1 MKKYVVIF
9 LLLSCFFLTACSV
22 KKVEE
27 VTDGE
32 KFAME
37 YDISKE
43 NPFVYLNTKEMLEFM
58 ENGSGII
65 YFGFPECPWC
75 IETVK
80 ILEDILE
87 EKNVEKVY
95 YYNPK
100 KIREQNTKSYQK
112 LVQKLKDNLFEDENH
127 EAKLY
132 VPDIYVMDKGKV
144 VAHDNSLSVV
154 SGNVDEYLTEQKR
167 KDLKK
172 DLTKLVAKYTVKEC
186 TSCN

>member
-1 MKKYVVIF
+1 MKKYFILLF
-9 LLLSCFFLTACSV
+9 LLSCTFLTACSV

-37 YDISKE
+37 YDIPKD
-43 NPFVYLNTKEMLEFM
+43 NPFIYFNTKEMLSFM

-75 IETVK
+75 VETIS
-80 ILEDILE
+80 ILEDVLE
-87 EKNVEKVY
+87 EKNVDKVY

-100 KIREQNTKSYQK
+100 KIREKNTKSYQK
-112 LVQKLKDNLFEDENH
+112 LLKILGENLLEDESGNP
-127 EAKLY
+127 KLY
-132 VPDIYVMDKGKV
+132 VPDIYVLEKGKII
-144 VAHDNSLSVV
+144 AHDNSLSVV
-154 SGNVDEYLTEQKR
+154 SGNVDDYLTEEKR
-167 KDLKK
+167 KLLKK

-186 TSCN
+186 TNCN